1 MDDQERVCQNDL
13 TNYTQLKMPAK
24 LQQKFKK
31 KREMKQNEK
40 REQKFCVQR
49 SLDVNSIG
57 NASNLFK
64 TLRSDIEV
72 YKQEPSAPCSSDI
85 KLGSTKILNDYI
97 NLVLADQDPDQGVE
111 EEYKRKHEQLFCWR
125 FLRAISFVDQQC
137 FQKKTDQ
144 NISKTFAGDV
154 EEVANYIHA

>member
-72 YKQEPSAPCSSDI
+72 YK
-85 KLGSTKILNDYI
+85 
-97 NLVLADQDPDQGVE
+97 
-111 EEYKRKHEQLFCWR
+111 
-125 FLRAISFVDQQC
+125 
-137 FQKKTDQ
+137 
-144 NISKTFAGDV
+144 
-154 EEVANYIHA
+154 